1 MRKIKF
7 RGKIQSCSG
16 QFDRHFRHKQ
26 QLGGLIEYLL
36 LEKLFRRNI
45 ENGAEFPEKCGL
57 RQMHE
62 RCKFCRSRR
71 SICLFA
77 DKIQHIAEP
86 LHFSEFK
93 SIIFRPV
100 AMTITSEKLRTF

>member
-45 ENGAEFPEKCGL
+45 ENGAATLAGKITISAPGGKKEVL
-57 RQMHE
+57 RRFMTGIG
-62 RCKFCRSRR
+62 R
-71 SICLFA
+71 
-77 DKIQHIAEP
+77 KI
-86 LHFSEFK
+86 
-93 SIIFRPV
+93 
-100 AMTITSEKLRTF
+100 